1 MGVMDEAERAKVI
14 RYQAIQL
21 AMALLLTV
29 VVVFGFVY
37 GSPEGET
44 NALPDAIERV
54 SPVDGA
60 QVPRQFP
67 IVIDLAA
74 TYEMQLSIRRV
85 DSAIWEPIPPSEL
98 THVAA
103 TGVYTWRPDA
113 NSFFGDLGS
122 GDHRLR
128 VSYQSIG
135 ASLNAGSYEWSFRT
149 Y

>member
-1 MGVMDEAERAKVI
+1 MDQAERAEIV
-14 RYQAIQL
+14 RYRSIQL
-21 AMALLLTV
+21 AMVLALSV
-29 VVVFGFVY
+29 VVIFGVVY
-37 GSPEGET
+37 GSPDGAANT
-44 NALPDAIERV
+44 LPDAIERI

-74 TYEMQLSIRRV
+74 TYEMQLSVRRA
-85 DSAIWEPIPPSEL
+85 DSGIWEPVPPSEL
-98 THVAA
+98 THVPA
-103 TGVYTWRPDA
+103 TGVYIWTPDA
-113 NSFFGDLGS
+113 NSFFGDLRS

-135 ASLNAGSYEWSFRT
+135 ASLDAGTYEWSFRT

>member
-1 MGVMDEAERAKVI
+1 
-14 RYQAIQL
+14 
-21 AMALLLTV
+21 MALVLTV
-29 VVVFGFVY
+29 VVILGVVY
-37 GSPEGET
+37 GNPDGIANT
-44 NALPDAIERV
+44 LPDAIERI

-74 TYEMQLSIRRV
+74 TYEMQLSVRRA
-85 DSAIWEPIPPSEL
+85 DSGIWEPVPPSEL
-98 THVAA
+98 KHVVG
-103 TGVYTWRPDA
+103 TGVYTWTPDA
-113 NSFFGDLGS
+113 DSFFGDLGS

-135 ASLNAGSYEWSFRT
+135 ASLNAGTYEWSFRT

>member
-1 MGVMDEAERAKVI
+1 MDDTERAKVV
-14 RYQAIQL
+14 RYRSIQV
-21 AMALLLTV
+21 AMALVLTLV
-29 VVVFGFVY
+29 VILGVVY
-37 GSPEGET
+37 GNPDGVPNT
-44 NALPDAIERV
+44 LPDAIERV

-74 TYEMQLSIRRV
+74 TYEMQLSVRRA
-85 DSAIWEPIPPSEL
+85 DSGIWEPVPPSEL
-98 THVAA
+98 THVTG
-103 TGVYTWRPDA
+103 TGVYTWTPDA
-113 NSFFGDLGS
+113 DSFFGDLGS

-135 ASLNAGSYEWSFRT
+135 ASLNAGTYEWSFRT